1 SVGLSLCRFL
11 SVGSVCAA
19 PSVPD
24 SLWVSSAGSCKG
36 RCFEL
41 EETPP
46 PGCRCDNLCKT
57 YSSCCSDFDDHC
69 LKTAGGFECTADRC
83 GEPRNEA
90 YACHCSSDCLER
102 LDCCSNYKATCQGES
117 YWVQGDCE
125 EIRSAECPAGFVRP
139 PLIMLSVDGFRAS
152 YLNKGKTVI
161 PNIAKLRACGT
172 TAPYMRPVY
181 PSKTFPN
188 LYTLATGLYPES
200 HGIVGNTMHDTV
212 FNATFTLRGREK
224 LNHRWWGG
232 QPVQTRAHAHTHLHT
247 HTDTHTHKHTQTLH
261 THTHTQTC
269 THTHTHV
276 CACVHTHSQTHTH
289 TQLDNPLKEIDN
301 VIGQLMTGLKQMGL
315 HRCVNVIVVGDH
327 GMEEAHCDKMEFLSS
342 YPLNIDEIS
351 LIPGSLGRIRARDPN
366 SITYDPRVVVAN
378 LTCKMAGQHFKPYLK
393 QHLPKRLHYA
403 NHRRIEAVH
412 LLMERKWHIA
422 RKMPEVRRTRCGFF
436 GDHGFDNKITSM
448 RTIFAGH
455 GPSFKFQKQ
464 VASFENIELYN
475 IMCDLLGLKPAPNN
489 GTYGSLNDMLRDPPF
504 LPTVPQEVTSP
515 SPTSPPKTTVT
526 YDLGCSCDDEVVCYW
541 FYWELPSTTRTFEMG
556 QLRRLHTTHLPLGR
570 PAVMF
575 PTDYILLHHLD
586 FISGYSRELAMPLWT
601 SFTLLRQVRPRP
613 LTLLRQVRPRPLT
626 LLRQVRHRPLT
637 LLRQSAYDASL
648 ITNTVPMYPAFAR
661 VWSYLQ
667 GVLLRRYAEEL
678 NGVNVLL
685 GPVFDQDYD
694 GLRDTST
701 TEAPPP
707 LPSHYYAVVSSCEEV
722 NQTVD
727 DCEGGLKVFSFLL
740 PHRQDNG
747 ESCNRGED
755 ESQWVEELLSLH
767 TARVRDVELL
777 TGLDLFRSAN
787 LTLSAALGLKT
798 YLHTFEPDD

>member
-1 SVGLSLCRFL
+1 VSL
-11 SVGSVCAA
+11 SVGFSLLVSLSVA

-232 QPVQTRAHAHTHLHT
+232 QPVQTRAHAHTHLPGVYRLLRDQLFT
-247 HTDTHTHKHTQTLH
+247 GYSETSCLQVTQRPGVYRLLSDQVFTGYSV
-261 THTHTQTC
+261 TRCFQVTQRPG
-269 THTHTHV
+269 V
-276 CACVHTHSQTHTH
+276 YRLLRDQV
-289 TQLDNPLKEIDN
+289 L
-301 VIGQLMTGLKQMGL
+301 TGESVT
-315 HRCVNVIVVGDH
+315 RCVTT

-526 YDLGCSCDDEVVCYW
+526 YDLGCSCDDEVAASP
-541 FYWELPSTTRTFEMG
+541 E
-556 QLRRLHTTHLPLGR
+556 LRRSLYLSFRTRWRRFSNTTHLPLGR

-601 SFTLLRQVRPRP
+601 SFTLLRQVRGSGGEC
-613 LTLLRQVRPRPLT
+613 VRPDPRVLPEHSQSCSLYSQT
-626 LLRQVRHRPLT
+626 PETGPGFLFPPELAGSAE
-637 LLRQSAYDASL
+637 SAYDASL

-694 GLRDTST
+694 GLRDTNQ
-701 TEAPPP
+701 P
-707 LPSHYYAVVSSCEEV
+707 LPGHYYAVVSSCEEV